1 MKMYTAEEIAQLDKS
16 LEMMKQ
22 GHKEVRLEDLT
33 QANLDELK
41 ELYDLIVGEF
51 INATEGKNYDGV
63 IIPPIEKLTASELE
77 SILNT
82 LENASFGL
90 VVIAK
95 SRRI

>member
-1 MKMYTAEEIAQLDKS
+1 MKMFTAEEIAQLDKS
-16 LEMMKQ
+16 LEMLKQ

-33 QANLDELK
+33 QDNLDELK

-51 INATEGKNYDGV
+51 INVTDGKDYEGV
-63 IIPPIEKLTASELE
+63 IFPPIEKLTACELE

-82 LENASFGL
+82 LENASSGL
-90 VVIAK
+90 VIIAK